1 MANKLFSVRLVT
13 TQERSNQRAL
23 LVKMLNRSNGR
34 IWFRLCQFILIVSV
48 IIGCNSSDVNSLKKK
63 LAKADKVKIY
73 FFDEMTGTPFALETI
88 DNIDTVRMILTGV
101 SEENTPDLKCGY
113 TGALEFFEGNQ
124 SLMNMEFNVQAGC
137 EHIVYML
144 KDNSYSKKLI
154 SPTLEILSQYYKQN
168 KIN

>member
-1 MANKLFSVRLVT
+1 MKYILS
-13 TQERSNQRAL
+13 
-23 LVKMLNRSNGR
+23 
-34 IWFRLCQFILIVSV
+34 IILIASV
-48 IIGCNSSDVNSLKKK
+48 FIGCNSSDVNSLKKK

-73 FFDEMTGTPFALETI
+73 LFDEMTGTPYALITI
-88 DNIDTVRMILTGV
+88 DNRDTVQMILTGV

-154 SPTLEILSQYYKQN
+154 SPALEILLQIYKQN

>member
-1 MANKLFSVRLVT
+1 MKYILS
-13 TQERSNQRAL
+13 
-23 LVKMLNRSNGR
+23 
-34 IWFRLCQFILIVSV
+34 IILIASV
-48 IIGCNSSDVNSLKKK
+48 FIGCNSSDVNSLKKK

-73 FFDEMTGTPFALETI
+73 LFDEMTGTPYALTTI
-88 DNIDTVRMILTGV
+88 DNRDTVQMILTGV

-124 SLMNMEFNVQAGC
+124 SLMNLEFNVQAGC

-144 KDNSYSKKLI
+144 RDNSYSKKLI
-154 SPTLEILSQYYKQN
+154 SPALEILLQIHKQN